1 MSILYLC
8 LIAVVIVAMT
18 WWLGSW
24 NILINLINFFIAA
37 LVASSFFEPLAN
49 LLQSFDPTYRFVVD
63 FVAIWLLFFITFG
76 LLRVFTDFLTIY
88 QLQMNFWVE
97 LPLRTVLSLW
107 LAGGFICFT
116 FFTLHLAPLPPEN
129 YPYSPQ
135 TKLFGFGPDR
145 MWAAFIQS
153 RSRGALSESKNAA
166 FLPEYDLD
174 DHPDDAGLDCR
185 VFDPFAQFGEKGV
198 ERRQKVSENETL
210 RAY

>member
-1 MSILYLC
+1 MSILYLY
-8 LIAVVIVAMT
+8 LIAALIVGMT

-24 NILINLINFFIAA
+24 NIFINLINFFIAA
-37 LVASSFFEPLAN
+37 LVASSFFESLAGM
-49 LLQSFDPTYRFVVD
+49 LESFDTTYRYFID

-76 LLRVFTDFLTIY
+76 LLRLVTDFLTVY
-88 QLQMNFWVE
+88 QMQMNFWVE
-97 LPLRTVLSLW
+97 LPLRTILSLW

-129 YPYSPQ
+129 YSSSPQ

-153 RSRGALSESKNAA
+153 RSRGALSESKNGL
-166 FLPEYDLD
+166 FLSEYDLD
-174 DHPDDAGLDCR
+174 DHPDDVGLNCR

-198 ERRQKVSENETL
+198 ERRQQISQNETL